1 MKAVQTNNSD
11 LLKVYTDYSN
21 QLKNNKTVEGQELTE
36 QQRATLQNQTNIIR
50 DQLLQQNQQ
59 FVEAGMNKLA
69 NKQALSEQE
78 KEQTLTS
85 LRTLG
90 KFKRNK
96 CKKIMPKFSN

>member
-1 MKAVQTNNSD
+1 M
-11 LLKVYTDYSN
+11 KVYTDYSN
-21 QLKNNKTVEGQELTE
+21 QLKNNKTVESELTE

-90 KFKRNK
+90 EIQATSARK
-96 CKKIMPKFSN
+96 

>member
-1 MKAVQTNNSD
+1 M
-11 LLKVYTDYSN
+11 
-21 QLKNNKTVEGQELTE
+21 TE

-50 DQLLQQNQQ
+50 DQLQQNQQ

-85 LRTLG
+85 LRTLES
-90 KFKRNK
+90 KRNK
-96 CKKIMPKFSN
+96 CKKITPKFSN